1 MGIVKYG
8 VSVIVLSMTFVG
20 ASVASEYEAA
30 DNSPESQLCL
40 AAATASKFKMH
51 RQVADFTPTV
61 LTSKNY
67 RLVANKLYCNG
78 MNVADFAKS
87 AGNFEVANKLMS
99 YRDNFVQIRD
109 IADQRHG
116 SVHIGSK

>member
-1 MGIVKYG
+1 MGIVKFG
-8 VSVIVLSMTFVG
+8 VSVIVLSMAFVG
-20 ASVASEYEAA
+20 TTVAAEYEAA
-30 DNSPESQLCL
+30 DNSPESQLCM

-99 YRDNFVQIRD
+99 YRDNFVEIRD
-109 IADQRHG
+109 IADL
-116 SVHIGSK
+116 SLIHI